1 VSSPPTGQALVGCLR
16 IRLPG
21 ALFNACSANA
31 QLVGRKNRKIDPV
44 EGVIIPLGGAATFL
58 IASIP
63 FSPCRRLKITI
74 CSGGPGGSTPW
85 RCPRRCGVASRSAR
99 SVWPVGDRAH
109 PGGTDG
115 DGVSG
120 RQAGPRDR

>member
-1 VSSPPTGQALVGCLR
+1 MAVPNDFGWLLAHPFSLCFVQRVFSKSAASRSKNGQ
-16 IRLPG
+16 
-21 ALFNACSANA
+21 F
-31 QLVGRKNRKIDPV
+31 DPV
-44 EGVIIPLGGAATFL
+44 EGSIIPLGGAATVL

-74 CSGGPGGSTPW
+74 CSGGPGGSSPW
-85 RCPRRCGVASRSAR
+85 LCPRRCWGAIRFAR
-99 SVWPVGDRAH
+99 SMWPVGDRA
-109 PGGTDG
+109 PCGGTDG